1 MCIMLILIKNKVLN
15 TYKNEK
21 ILVIHNKYQETGG
34 EDISVMEEIKFLNKN
49 FIVEELIFSNKI
61 DNFFLKFFIF

>member
-1 MCIMLILIKNKVLN
+1 MK
-15 TYKNEK
+15 K